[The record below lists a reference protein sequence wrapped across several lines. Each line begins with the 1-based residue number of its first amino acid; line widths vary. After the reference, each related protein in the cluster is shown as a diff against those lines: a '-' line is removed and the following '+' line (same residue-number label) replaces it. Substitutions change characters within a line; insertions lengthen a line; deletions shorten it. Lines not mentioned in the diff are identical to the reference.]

1 MATLRYGIVTYKG
14 LRAGT
19 LSEEPAGG
27 TRFEY
32 ADGFREIIGFAL
44 PADRLSH
51 DDPHG
56 LIPFFAHLGPEGWL
70 RQRQSAYAEI
80 DGADDFG
87 ILLAYGRDCVGAVGM
102 EDPAGHPASNAPKE
116 MASSLDRAATAV
128 ERTISGVQAKI
139 LCTGRDGLIVP
150 AGADGPA
157 PFIAKY
163 PDRMLPGMIRNEATT
178 LELCRVLLGSEEV
191 CDARVGTVEG
201 VDGVGLIVRRFDRHG
216 EAKLRCEDFMQVL
229 NRRPGRDHQGKYDA
243 GYEDLAAA
251 LRRSAAP
258 LLDARRAFRRLAAY
272 VLLGNVDCHMKNWSL
287 LETPSGMRLAPVYDA
302 LNGYIYAAQ
311 GYTTR
316 FGLEI
321 DGERRQWD
329 TYDRA
334 LLLDL
339 AERLGLGRRAAETAL
354 ASLARNGDRLFG
366 HLDQPL
372 GLPEEQAAAY
382 RGTVREA
389 WGRLYG

>member
-14 LRAGT
+14 TPAGT
-19 LSEEPAGG
+19 LTEEPAGG
-27 TRFEY
+27 TRFQY
-32 ADGFREIIGFAL
+32 ADGFGETIGCAL
-44 PADRLSH
+44 PVARRSH

-80 DGADDFG
+80 DSADDFG
-87 ILLAYGRDCVGAVGM
+87 LLLAYGRDCVGAVGM
-102 EDPAGHPASNAPKE
+102 EDPAGHPASHAPR
-116 MASSLDRAATAV
+116 MAASSLDRAATAV

-139 LCTGRDGLIVP
+139 LCTDRNGLIFP
-150 AGADGPA
+150 AGATGPA

-178 LELCRVLLGSEEV
+178 LELCRILLGSGEV
-191 CDARVGTVEG
+191 CEARVGTVEG

-216 EAKLRCEDFMQVL
+216 EDKLRCEDFMQVL

-243 GYEDLAAA
+243 AYEDLAAA
-251 LRRSAAP
+251 LRHSAAP
-258 LLDARRAFRRLAAY
+258 LLDARRVFRRLTAY

-316 FGLEI
+316 FGLEF

-329 TYDRA
+329 VYDRD
-334 LLLDL
+334 LLLEI
-339 AERLGLGRRAAETAL
+339 AARLGLGRPAAETAL
-354 ASLARNGDRLFG
+354 ASLARGGDRLFSR
-366 HLDQPL
+366 LDQPL
-372 GLPEEQAAAY
+372 GLPEEQSLAY
-382 RGTVREA
+382 RGAVREA
-389 WGRLYG
+389 WRRLYG